1 MPSYFRNLKTAD
13 VLSAYFRMGFV
24 RVNNRGRHHKLRH
37 RRLNLMMIV
46 HRHRGEIPE
55 GTLARAVRRSGIT
68 DEEFLAALDGD
79 TPERF
84 RD

>member
-13 VLSAYFRMGFV
+13 VLSAFFRMGFE
-24 RVNNRGRHHKLRH
+24 RVKNRGKHHKLCH
-37 RRLNLMMIV
+37 RRLNLTMLV
-46 HRHRGEIPE
+46 HRHRGNIPQ
-55 GTLARAVRRSGIT
+55 GTLTDAVRRSGVT
-68 DEEFLAALDGD
+68 DEEFLAALGGT